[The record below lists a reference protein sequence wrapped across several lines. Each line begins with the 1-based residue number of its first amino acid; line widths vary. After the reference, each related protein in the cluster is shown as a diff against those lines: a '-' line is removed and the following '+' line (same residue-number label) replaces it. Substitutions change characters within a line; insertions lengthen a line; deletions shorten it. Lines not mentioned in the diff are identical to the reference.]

1 MISVQMNAISEVRTL
16 IDRILQQHA
25 IVVWF
30 TGLSG
35 AGKSYLAF
43 ALKEHLIKN
52 GFFSLV
58 LDGDLIREG
67 LNRDLGFS
75 LADRYENIRRVAEI
89 CRILIDNRII
99 SICAFISPTNE
110 IRQCA
115 KNIIGR
121 ENFFEIYVKTS
132 FEVCEERDHH
142 GLYEKSRTGKI
153 GDFTGVSSPFEV
165 PENPDLIIDTINVPV
180 GQNVMKIYEAIL
192 PLLTNS

>member
-1 MISVQMNAISEVRTL
+1 MNAISEDRTL
-16 IDRILQQHA
+16 IDEILQQHA

-35 AGKSYLAF
+35 AGKSFVAF
-43 ALKEHLIKN
+43 ALKEQLIKN

-142 GLYEKSRTGKI
+142 GLYEMSRTGKI
-153 GDFTGVSSPFEV
+153 DDFTGVSSPFEV
-165 PENPDLIIDTINVPV
+165 PENPDLIIDTNNVPV
-180 GQNVMKIYEAIL
+180 GENVMKIYEAIL
-192 PLLTNS
+192 PMLTNY

>member
-1 MISVQMNAISEVRTL
+1 MNAISEDRTL
-16 IDRILQQHA
+16 IDEILQQHA

-35 AGKSYLAF
+35 AGKSFVAF
-43 ALKEHLIKN
+43 ALKEQLIKN

-153 GDFTGVSSPFEV
+153 DDFTGVSSPFEV
-165 PENPDLIIDTINVPV
+165 PENPDLIIDTNNVPV
-180 GQNVMKIYEAIL
+180 GENVMKIYEAIL
-192 PLLTNS
+192 PMLTNY